1 MTPSPESIP
10 VELSDVDTPPPSQN
24 RPRASG
30 KTPATTVVG
39 RNTTLGVPLSSVPPL
54 LDTKTLPASLVV
66 APASVPSSSQK
77 TIVGTIGQN
86 AVTVATPAAP
96 IVVA

>member
-1 MTPSPESIP
+1 LPAP
-10 VELSDVDTPPPSQN
+10 VATLGTTT
-24 RPRASG
+24 
-30 KTPATTVVG
+30 KPAF
-39 RNTTLGVPLSSVPPL
+39 TTLGVPLSSVPPL
-54 LDTKTLPASLVV
+54 LDTKTLPVSLVV
-66 APASVPSSSQK
+66 VPASVPSSSQE